1 MIPFQSN
8 STYSLFDLIRA
19 EVKEKQ
25 LDVKRMKPLALAY
38 IGDTIFDL
46 YIRSRI
52 VLTKEEA
59 PNLMHTEAVQFVK
72 AGSQAQMM
80 KLILDDLT
88 EEETEA
94 FKRGRN
100 QKSLTVP
107 KNANLFDYKWA
118 TGFEALF
125 GYLYVVGQEERLYE
139 LMKSATDRFEKG
151 NKNE

>member
-1 MIPFQSN
+1 MI
-8 STYSLFDLIRA
+8 YSENNGTPGLLGFIRT
-19 EVKEKQ
+19 EVKDKQ
-25 LDVKRMKPLALAY
+25 LDVKRMTPLALAY
-38 IGDTIFDL
+38 IGDTLFDL

-52 VLTKEEA
+52 ILTKEEA
-59 PNLMHTEAVQFVK
+59 PKLMHTEAVQYVK

-107 KNANLFDYKWA
+107 KNASLIDYKWA
-118 TGFEALF
+118 TGFEALL
-125 GYLYVVGQEERLYE
+125 GYLYVVGNEVRLYE
-139 LMKSATDRFEKG
+139 LMKLATERFEKG
-151 NKNE
+151 NEK